1 MPPSVFEGYAGR
13 RPGEGEDGRKE
24 PPERPLLLWA
34 LRFGGVGGIP
44 ESASGRDRKAAF
56 LVSGE
61 DRESPEGAFSQA
73 GSFCGRRRGTGKG
86 APLLSPL
93 CRAWAG
99 C

>member
-34 LRFGGVGGIP
+34 LRFGGDGGIP
-44 ESASGRDRKAAF
+44 ESASGRDRKA
-56 LVSGE
+56 
-61 DRESPEGAFSQA
+61 AFSQA